1 MEAAMTSTDNPTEQ
15 VPYMAPP
22 APAVRPK
29 RVIEFGIPMLLGTI
43 IVVLILGF
51 AGGIVAQ
58 SLFPAQRGPAGAQGK
73 QGAVGQAGPQ
83 GPAGNAANI
92 NLSAIGYCFGT
103 SSYSFNDGTT
113 PSFITDVFLF
123 APTDTNGTKSCSTG
137 SFVPLENAPAGPTQ

>member
-103 SSYSFNDGTT
+103 NTTSFTGDLTT
-113 PSFITDVFLF
+113 YVTSVFLY
-123 APTDTNGTKSCSTG
+123 APNDTSGTRSCSTG
-137 SFVPLENAPAGPTQ
+137 TFVPLAQPTSGPTQ